1 MGLSRLDADKRIFG
15 NDLVNSKFIYENT
28 NIDNHTRLT
37 INVWSTNLIHS
48 IREQLNF
55 HELIIGAYNFYNHY
69 LEFSIILKFSHFTS
83 PYINWILEAL

>member
-37 INVWSTNLIHS
+37 INVWSINCLYI
-48 IREQLNF
+48 IRKQLNF
-55 HELIIGAYNFYNHY
+55 HELIIGTYNFYNHY
-69 LEFSIILKFSHFTS
+69 LEFSIILKFSRFTADHLNFR
-83 PYINWILEAL
+83 IFII